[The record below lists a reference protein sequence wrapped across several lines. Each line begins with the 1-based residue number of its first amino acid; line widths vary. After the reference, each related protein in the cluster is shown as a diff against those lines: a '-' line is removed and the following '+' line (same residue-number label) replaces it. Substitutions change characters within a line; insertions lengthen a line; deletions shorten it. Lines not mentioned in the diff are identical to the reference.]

1 MSLECDAH
9 HQLLERDLWIRLNHL
24 DDLLGHLLIN
34 GVFRLGVGLGLMN
47 EKRSDS
53 MTCSG
58 DVLST
63 CSLGPDTVTVST
75 ESPLLLVGVDKT
87 Q

>member
-9 HQLLERDLWIRLNHL
+9 HQLLERHLRIRLDHL
-24 DDLLGHLLIN
+24 DDLLGHLLID
-34 GVFRLGVGLGLMN
+34 GVLRLGVGLGLTN
-47 EKRSDS
+47 ERSES
-53 MTCSG
+53 GTWSG
-58 DVLST
+58 DVFNT